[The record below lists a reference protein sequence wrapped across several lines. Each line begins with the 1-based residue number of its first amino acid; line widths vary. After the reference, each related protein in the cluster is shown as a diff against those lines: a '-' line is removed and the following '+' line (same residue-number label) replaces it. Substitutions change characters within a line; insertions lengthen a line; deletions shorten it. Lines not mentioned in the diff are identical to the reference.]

1 MMFKGRKK
9 PGFAIRSM
17 GNRGLTL
24 LEVLAAIAILA
35 FGLLAIATMQATSV
49 KGNSQAIGITEAV
62 SLAQD
67 KVEGL
72 MRLPYDD
79 PADNDDPLDDNG
91 GGASNGTNQDLDD
104 DGADEVGPDL
114 NFGLNDTVD
123 GGGNVIADE
132 SEVNGRYTIYW
143 NIAVDEPLSNVKT
156 VRIIVVWTE
165 RGTQKRAIVDFMKSN
180 II

>member
-1 MMFKGRKK
+1 MFKGMKK
-9 PGFAIRSM
+9 RGFTIKSM

-67 KVEGL
+67 KVEEL

-91 GGASNGTNQDLDD
+91 GGASNGTNQDPDD
-104 DGADEVGPDL
+104 DGFDNDGG
-114 NFGLNDTVD
+114 NFGLDDTVD

-143 NIAVDEPLSNVKT
+143 NIAVDEPLNNVKT

>member
-1 MMFKGRKK
+1 
-9 PGFAIRSM
+9 M

-67 KVEGL
+67 KVEEL

-79 PADNDDPLDDNG
+79 PADNDDPLDDSDLDG
-91 GGASNGTNQDLDD
+91 TGQDATTASQPQGDGLDD
-104 DGADEVGPDL
+104 DLG
-114 NFGLNDTVD
+114 NFGLDDTVD

-132 SEVNGRYTIYW
+132 SEVNGRYTLYW
-143 NIAVDEPLSNVKT
+143 NIAVDEPLNNVKT

-165 RGTQKRAIVDFMKSN
+165 RGTEKRAVVDFMKSN

>member
-1 MMFKGRKK
+1 MFKGKRKQNFTIK
-9 PGFAIRSM
+9 PL

-67 KVEGL
+67 KVEQL

-143 NIAVDEPLSNVKT
+143 NIAVDEPLNNVKT
-156 VRIIVVWTE
+156 VRIIVVWPE
-165 RGTQKRAIVDFMKSN
+165 RGTEKRAVVDFMKSN